1 MTNDTQSQ
9 TQTRTC
15 AACGQPIT
23 GPWTR
28 VLTADYTA
36 EGYVA
41 SLKWQDHCLPACK
54 RRVARWFVLDGRF
67 VVGRGPIRGS
77 RLEDGPTHYVSPGA
91 QEARVSQIAD
101 AQAEWDAAV
110 RRNGSPRP

>member
-41 SLKWQDHCLPACK
+41 SLKWQDHCLPACE
-54 RRVARWFVLDGRF
+54 
-67 VVGRGPIRGS
+67 
-77 RLEDGPTHYVSPGA
+77 LEDGPTHYVSPGA